1 MLRAA
6 SYNTC
11 DSRRENLKRIG
22 KNFLCVFYNIVKTVR
37 VKREDYRSR
46 IEYKAGSLQLHFPGA
61 STTQPHR
68 IRSIQKTV
76 DRGSRCIH
84 SSRIPGQAEK
94 PGGAQS
100 PITRV

>member
-1 MLRAA
+1 MRCELQHFVIRIEKFKILET
-6 SYNTC
+6 SCFMC
-11 DSRRENLKRIG
+11 D
-22 KNFLCVFYNIVKTVR
+22 FYNIVTIVR
-37 VKREDYRSR
+37 VKRGDYRSR
-46 IEYKAGSLQLHFPGA
+46 IEYRPLLCSCIFRARVL
-61 STTQPHR
+61 QPHR